1 MAKSNRTGDILMAET
16 VDGIYEVELF
26 ESGESVS
33 VYDFHTNIKLE
44 LGGVMQ
50 NLCGRQREWR
60 NPPPPRMHKG
70 PHAYV
75 HFLGKGVILWL

>member
-1 MAKSNRTGDILMAET
+1 MAET

-44 LGGVMQ
+44 LGRVMQ

-60 NPPPPRMHKG
+60 NPPPPPFECIRGHMRM
-70 PHAYV
+70 
-75 HFLGKGVILWL
+75 FIISGKGGILWL